1 MRRGDIV
8 WAQFDPAVGSEA
20 SKLRPAVIVSNDAS
34 NARALEIGRGLITT
48 VPLTSRIGRL
58 YPSQVLIPEGATE
71 LPLLSKVQTEQIR
84 ALSIERV
91 AEPIGRMPDDLM
103 AAIDTAIRIHLAL

>member
-1 MRRGDIV
+1 MLRGDIV
-8 WAQFDPAVGSEA
+8 WAQFDPVVGSEA
-20 SKLRPAVIVSNDAS
+20 AKLRPAVIVSNDDL
-34 NARALEIGRGLITT
+34 NVRAMEIGRGIVTA

-84 ALSIERV
+84 ALSIERI
-91 AEPIGRMPDDLM
+91 AEPIGRMPDGLM
-103 AAIDTAIRIHLAL
+103 AEIDDAIRNHLAL

>member
-8 WAQFDPAVGSEA
+8 WAQFDPALGSEA
-20 SKLRPAVIVSNDAS
+20 AKLRPAVIVSNDDL
-34 NARALEIGRGLITT
+34 NVRATEIGRGIVTA

-58 YPSQVLIPEGATE
+58 YPSQVLVPEGATD
-71 LPLLSKVQTEQIR
+71 LPLLSKVQAEQIR
-84 ALSIERV
+84 TLAVERI

>member
-20 SKLRPAVIVSNDAS
+20 ADRRPAVIVSADDLNLS
-34 NARALEIGRGLITT
+34 TTARGRGTVT
-48 VPLTSRIGRL
+48 VVPLTSQTKRI
-58 YPSQVLIPEGATE
+58 YPFHVLIPEGATE

-84 ALSIERV
+84 ALSIERI
-91 AEPIGRMPDDLM
+91 AEPIGHMPDDLM
-103 AAIDTAIRIHLAL
+103 TRIDTAIRIHLAL

>member
-8 WAQFDPAVGSEA
+8 WAQFDPVVGSEA
-20 SKLRPAVIVSNDAS
+20 AKLRPAVIVSNDDL
-34 NARALEIGRGLITT
+34 NVRVMEIGRGIVTA

-71 LPLLSKVQTEQIR
+71 LPLLSKAQAEQIR
-84 ALSIERV
+84 ALSIERI
-91 AEPIGRMPDDLM
+91 AEPIGRMPDGLM
-103 AAIDTAIRIHLAL
+103 AEIDDAIRNHLAL